1 MATDNF
7 YRVNWVD
14 GMKISKNHFIEME
27 DSLLDTIKQNQLFNM
42 TASNFGLLPITAGQE
57 SSLDLSMS
65 MDGQSTIDVKLN
77 SCRAITI
84 GGVLINISKEVSA
97 LMEQSGHSL
106 SKQYKVEKKDLEW
119 YVVLVVNP
127 FERIAFGSA
136 NPEEMPPRHPHVIPG
151 YKLDIIPIN
160 ETSQQEIGNYHL
172 TIGKIIIQDVGL
184 AVDSNFIPPCTS
196 MQSHPDLKFV
206 YNEIGTF
213 LNQLELFCV
222 RITQKIYQKK
232 QTNDLANIALHL
244 SQQLIQFLNAYLMEY
259 RTISPT
265 EAPIKIFSRLGGL
278 ARVIKS
284 SLDVFVG
291 SGKEDFLN
299 YLTEWCDLNQGA
311 IEGVLIETIEI
322 NYVHTDINSSLQK
335 ISTFTRHMLMLF
347 KKLSELDYIGKKAE
361 TGIFVKEEK
370 VNDTEIKGR
379 RSFLLD

>member
-14 GMKISKNHFIEME
+14 GMKISKNHFIDME
-27 DSLLDTIKQNQLFNM
+27 DSLLDVIKQNQLFNM
-42 TASNFGLLPITAGQE
+42 TSSNFGLLPIIPGQE

-65 MDGQSTIDVKLN
+65 MDGQSKIDVKLH
-77 SCRAITI
+77 SCRAITL
-84 GGVLINISKEVSA
+84 GGILINISGEVSA

-106 SKQYKVEKKDLEW
+106 SKQYNIGKKDLEW

-136 NPEEMPPRHPHVIPG
+136 NPEEIPPRHPHVMPE

-160 ETSQQEIGNYHL
+160 ETSQQEMGKYHL
-172 TIGKIIIQDVGL
+172 TIGKIIIQDGGL
-184 AVDSNFIPPCTS
+184 GVDSNFIPPCTS

-259 RTISPT
+259 RTISQT
-265 EAPIKIFSRLGGL
+265 EAPIRIFSRLGGL

-291 SGKEDFLN
+291 CGKEDFLN

-335 ISTFTRHMLMLF
+335 ISTFTRHMLTLF
-347 KKLSELDYIGKKAE
+347 KKLSELDYIGKKPE
-361 TGIFVKEEK
+361 TGIFVKEEI
-370 VNDTEIKGR
+370 VNNTEIKGR

>member
-1 MATDNF
+1 MATNNF

-27 DSLLDTIKQNQLFNM
+27 DSLLDTIKENQLLNM
-42 TASNFGLLPITAGQE
+42 TPSNFGLLPIIPGHE
-57 SSLDLSMS
+57 SSLDLSIS

-77 SCRAITI
+77 SCRAITN
-84 GGVLINISKEVSA
+84 GGVLINISGEVSA
-97 LMEQSGHSL
+97 LMEQSGYSL
-106 SKQYKVEKKDLEW
+106 SKQYKVAKKDLEW

-127 FERIAFGSA
+127 IERIAFGSA
-136 NPEEMPPRHPHVIPG
+136 NPEEIPPRHPHVMPA

-160 ETSQQEIGNYHL
+160 ETSQQEMGKYHL
-172 TIGKIIIQDVGL
+172 TIGKIIIQDAGL

-259 RTISPT
+259 RTISQT

-335 ISTFTRHMLMLF
+335 ISTFTRQMLILF
-347 KKLSELDYIGKKAE
+347 KKLSELDYIGKKPE
-361 TGIFVKEEK
+361 TGIFVKEETI
-370 VNDTEIKGR
+370 NDTEIKGR